1 MTSPAVEA
9 ISGLSRFQSL
19 WRRCLIEGAADASA
33 AIHQRL
39 VSGYNEPQRHYH
51 TLAHIDHC
59 LSMFDQCKLLATNP
73 DALEIAVWFHD
84 VIFEPGK
91 RDNEALSAE
100 LYEELSAGVHAGE
113 FRELVGRLIMATL
126 HNERSLDDSDA
137 GYMVDIDLSS
147 FGLPWEDFLRDS
159 RHLREESAQLSDAD
173 YHRKQGEFRSCLLAR
188 SRFYQTDFFCQRYE
202 RQARDNLAK
211 YFDQPSEAA
220 ETK

>member
-1 MTSPAVEA
+1 MTSPAVDE
-9 ISGLSRFQSL
+9 ISGLNRFQSL
-19 WRRCLIEGAADASA
+19 WQRCLVEGAADSSA

-39 VSGYNEPQRHYH
+39 VNGYNEPLRRYH

-59 LSMFDQCKLLATNP
+59 LSMFDQCKSLATNP

-91 RDNEALSAE
+91 SDNEALSAE
-100 LYEELSAGVHAGE
+100 LYEELSEGVHADE
-113 FRELVGRLIMATL
+113 FRALVGRLIMATL

-137 GYMVDIDLSS
+137 GYMVDIYLSS

-159 RHLREESAQLSDAD
+159 RRLREESVQLDDAE

-188 SRFYQTDFFCQRYE
+188 PHFYQTDFFRQRYE
-202 RQARDNLAK
+202 QQARDNLAK
-211 YFDQPSEAA
+211 YFE
-220 ETK
+220 